1 MIVWLLLV
9 PLLVCV
15 LVCLLPLIFVCVF
28 ACVSRCSATQRAGIK
43 LSEEERHRVAMDLKD
58 RLAKVTVLKAKYDT
72 LCARMK
78 AEEGEE
84 ERSQA
89 YFVIKA
95 AQRRE
100 ELQREGDELV
110 RDVPRR
116 AHVHSSCVAVAL
128 VGARAVARAA
138 VADDDDDDDD
148 DDDEDEDD
156 DADDGGGGGG
166 DDDDDD
172 DDDDDGSQDAAIR
185 KAEREVKAL
194 VATLKQLAESN
205 TAYRVGHQSVCACVV
220 VVRCDASCRLVS
232 AARA

>member
-1 MIVWLLLV
+1 MCLY
-9 PLLVCV
+9 
-15 LVCLLPLIFVCVF
+15 VCLCGCFRICLCVF

-138 VADDDDDDDD
+138 AMMMMMMMVMVMMMMMMMVVVVIMIMMMMMINA
-148 DDDEDEDD
+148 
-156 DADDGGGGGG
+156 
-166 DDDDDD
+166 
-172 DDDDDGSQDAAIR
+172 GSQDAAIR

>member
-1 MIVWLLLV
+1 
-9 PLLVCV
+9 
-15 LVCLLPLIFVCVF
+15 VCLYVCLCGCFRICLCVF

-138 VADDDDDDDD
+138 AMMMMMMMVMVMMMMMMMVVVVIMIMMMMMINA
-148 DDDEDEDD
+148 
-156 DADDGGGGGG
+156 
-166 DDDDDD
+166 
-172 DDDDDGSQDAAIR
+172 GSQDAAIR